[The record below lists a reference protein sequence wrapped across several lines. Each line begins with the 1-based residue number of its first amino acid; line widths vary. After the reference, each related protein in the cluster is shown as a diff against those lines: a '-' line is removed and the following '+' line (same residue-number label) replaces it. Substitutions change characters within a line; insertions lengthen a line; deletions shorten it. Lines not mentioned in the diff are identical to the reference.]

1 MSTYHKAYYQAH
13 KAEIR
18 ASQKKYYEKNKAKI
32 FKKYAHHRRAWDKA
46 HSKYLAEHAR
56 LRKEIEAAG
65 TRFDIAS
72 VAITKKNYLRE
83 LHAKGIA

>member
-46 HSKYLAEHAR
+46 HRAYVNEHAR
-56 LRKEIEAAG
+56 LAK
-65 TRFDIAS
+65 DIRNFPLLS
-72 VAITKKNYLRE
+72 QTLRIKKDYLRE
-83 LHAKGIA
+83 LHAKGMV